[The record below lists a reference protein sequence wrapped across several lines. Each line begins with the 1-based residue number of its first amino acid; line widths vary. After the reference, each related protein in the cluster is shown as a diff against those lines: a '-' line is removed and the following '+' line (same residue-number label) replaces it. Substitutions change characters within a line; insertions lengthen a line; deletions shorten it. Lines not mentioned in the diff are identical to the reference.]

1 MSISST
7 HAVGHSRRLARLFGS
22 DARTLIVGFD
32 HAVSTGTAGGTLA
45 AIPALARQSWRGG
58 TDALQIGLQSV
69 RELDAEVASAPE
81 VGLVLRIDQ
90 SSVSDESQQVVPVS
104 VRWASPRQVSQAA
117 GDAAVVFYVHD
128 LRDSRIG
135 SAHAQMVG
143 AVADECSELGLPL
156 LVEVMVKSDD
166 VRPERI
172 SSAMVDASR
181 IAFELGA
188 DLVKVDCTPAP
199 EAMRDLVD
207 AVPVPVLLRGG
218 SPCSTLAQ
226 TRSVLEKCLDAGV
239 AGAVYGRTIWQSPD
253 PEYVTR
259 ELQAVIH
266 GRATAGPAAHRSQN
280 EPSHA

>member
-128 LRDSRIG
+128 LRDPRIG
-135 SAHAQMVG
+135 SAHAEMVG

-156 LVEVMVKSDD
+156 MVEVMVKSQD

-172 SSAMVDASR
+172 SSAMIDASR

-218 SPCSTLAQ
+218 SPSTLAQ
-226 TRSVLEKCLDAGV
+226 TRSVLENCLDAGV
-239 AGAVYGRTIWQSPD
+239 AGAVYGRTIWQSRD

-259 ELQAVIH
+259 ELRAVIH
-266 GRATAGPAAHRSQN
+266 GRTNAAPAAHRSQN
-280 EPSHA
+280 EPSNA